1 MAFARHT
8 PELLSSQEANSC
20 VPSSMAASKLAM
32 ALADNAPMASKMREA
47 ELPNVRPRTLM
58 RGGRVT

>member
-1 MAFARHT
+1 MAFAHHT
-8 PELLSSQEANSC
+8 PELLSSQAANRC

-47 ELPNVRPRTLM
+47 ELPTVRPRTLM